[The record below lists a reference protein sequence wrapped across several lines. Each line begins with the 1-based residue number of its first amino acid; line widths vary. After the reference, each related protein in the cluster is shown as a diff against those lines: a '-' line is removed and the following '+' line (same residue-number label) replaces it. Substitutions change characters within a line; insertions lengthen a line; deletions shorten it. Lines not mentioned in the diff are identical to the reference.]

1 MWTTESSN
9 RCSSSNTIA
18 PVFKFLKHEHILLQD
33 LLHFHLHIDYLHS
46 HGWLA
51 PRQLHLQVLLHKLLI
66 PQCLSPPV
74 QRSISPSCRLSVAGN
89 ETLLVLASMQ
99 AKFQVG
105 CIFSFLFRCRFTFV
119 KTQVPWPHPFGGS
132 CDRGTWNNVKVMRP
146 IFKNVAARANGL
158 AYIRDGAM
166 TYFLYT
172 SWPAL
177 QQKPDWSLTMQ
188 HRILSNCHKIS
199 HIVLIGNQTRKFSL
213 R

>member
-89 ETLLVLASMQ
+89 ETLLVLASRQ
-99 AKFQVG
+99 
-105 CIFSFLFRCRFTFV
+105 SFRLAASFHFCFV
-119 KTQVPWPHPFGGS
+119 
-132 CDRGTWNNVKVMRP
+132 
-146 IFKNVAARANGL
+146 AGL
-158 AYIRDGAM
+158 
-166 TYFLYT
+166 
-172 SWPAL
+172 P
-177 QQKPDWSLTMQ
+177 
-188 HRILSNCHKIS
+188 
-199 HIVLIGNQTRKFSL
+199 SL
-213 R
+213 RHKCPDPTPSVGHVTGGHETT